1 MRATATP
8 SPHSTLT
15 TELYHVKDWRPPS
28 THGILVQ
35 MPSQLATPST
45 VTTRSSARSFR
56 YLDALTTAFVV
67 ILLVSNLIAQKV
79 CLLGPI
85 SIFGW
90 SIGPFAVSGAV
101 LLFPITYIFGDVFTE
116 VYGFAASRRA
126 IWLGFFGTT
135 LLYLIGAIVIA
146 LPSAPGW
153 RNQQAF
159 STVFGF
165 IPRILAASLIAFWA
179 GEFANSYTMAR
190 LKLITNGRKLWT
202 RTIGSTVVGQAV
214 DTVLVI
220 LLTFGGIYPI
230 RVLINIIVTGYAL
243 KVSYEVIATPVTYL
257 VINWLKRAEHS
268 DAFDRHESFNPFSFA
283 EKSSLDA

>member
-1 MRATATP
+1 
-8 SPHSTLT
+8 
-15 TELYHVKDWRPPS
+15 
-28 THGILVQ
+28 
-35 MPSQLATPST
+35 MPSQLDTAQTE
-45 VTTRSSARSFR
+45 TTRATVRSFK

-85 SIFGW
+85 SVFGG

-101 LLFPITYIFGDVFTE
+101 LLFPVTYIFGDVFTE

-126 IWLGFFGTT
+126 IWLGFFGTA
-135 LLYLIGAIVIA
+135 LLYFIGAIVIA

-190 LKLITNGRKLWT
+190 LKLLTDGRKLWT

-214 DTVLVI
+214 DTILVI
-220 LLTFGGIYPI
+220 TLTFGGIYPI
-230 RVLINIIVTGYAL
+230 RTLINIIVTGYAL
-243 KVSYEVIATPVTYL
+243 KVGYEVIATPVTYL
-257 VINWLKRAEHS
+257 VINWLKRAEHA